1 VPVLLPMPRSVLLP
15 LLCALAILASAAGA
29 PAASAGCGPARLV
42 PRHANLARVA
52 QITFCLLNSDRIAHG
67 LRPLHR
73 NGALA
78 RAAAGHSSD
87 MVARGYFS
95 HDALSVRVSRSGY
108 PRGHRLCAVGEN
120 IAAATGPYATPA
132 AIVKMWLQ
140 SPGHR
145 ANILARSFRDGG
157 IGVAYGYPGAHGWR
171 GATYTEDFGS
181 RC

>member
-1 VPVLLPMPRSVLLP
+1 MPKPHSVLLP
-15 LLCALAILASAAGA
+15 VLCALALLASAASA
-29 PAASAGCGPARLV
+29 PAAAGCGPARLV
-42 PRHANLARVA
+42 PRRGNLARIA
-52 QITFCLLNSDRIAHG
+52 QITFCLLNRDRIAHG
-67 LRPLHR
+67 LRPLHH
-73 NGALA
+73 NAALA
-78 RAAAGHSSD
+78 RAAASHSTD

-95 HDALSVRVSRSGY
+95 HEGLSARVSRSGY
-108 PRGHRLCAVGEN
+108 SRGRRLCAFGEN

-145 ANILARSFRDGG
+145 ANILARSFHDGG
-157 IGVAYGYPGAHGWR
+157 IGVANGYPGARGWR